1 MTNILKYF
9 IIFLIILFIF
19 LFVCGNY
26 KYKNIIIYIY
36 HEYIKF
42 MLYIYPYDDNSD
54 NEIIKINFDNYKDI
68 EVDDKSKNIYLITIN
83 NNISIDDFNE
93 KLKNFNFNFIIY
105 KFSTD
110 QSLDGAQL
118 WILETEVNETNEAFN
133 KKIYFYFTYFFY
145 FNLWILN

>member
-1 MTNILKYF
+1 
-9 IIFLIILFIF
+9 
-19 LFVCGNY
+19 
-26 KYKNIIIYIY
+26 
-36 HEYIKF
+36 